1 MTNLSK
7 FDCWFLLL
15 IFTISLI
22 LAVVWGFPEKS
33 LGYGFDLRAGGIRSI
48 VGFIV
53 YFIILSS
60 FTSIIF
66 VLEKRF
72 VDRVFFRKYLIY
84 WLIATPM
91 ALLLG
96 RWLISG
102 GPVFP
107 FKNIYFVILIVV
119 LSVFFISIIM
129 LLPLIQRYNILGRI
143 GKWMKH

>member
-22 LAVVWGFPEKS
+22 LAVVWGFPEK
-33 LGYGFDLRAGGIRSI
+33 GFEHTIDVRAGGIRSI

-66 VLEKRF
+66 VFEKRF
-72 VDRVFFRKYLIY
+72 VDRVFFRKYLNY
-84 WLIATPM
+84 WLFAAPV
-91 ALLLG
+91 ALFLS
-96 RWLISG
+96 RWLIFG
-102 GPVFP
+102 APVYDSQY
-107 FKNIYFVILIVV
+107 IAYFIGAMV
-119 LSVFFISIIM
+119 LSMFYVMIIM
-129 LLPLIQRYNILGRI
+129 ILPVIQRYKILGRI
-143 GKWMKH
+143 GNWMKR